1 MRKFVLAAVVT
12 AFTFGLTLAGEVMFV
27 SYDAASKK
35 LVVKESKKG
44 EDKTYTV
51 SEETKFMAGE
61 KEVPAEKAMQRLEK
75 MKKGKFEIT
84 GTDGK
89 ATEIKFAAGKKK
101 KDKN

>member
-44 EDKTYTV
+44 DDMTYTV
-51 SEETKFMAGE
+51 SEETKFMMGE
-61 KEVPAEKAMQRLEK
+61 KEVPADKAMKRLEK

-84 GTDGK
+84 GTGGK
-89 ATEIKFAAGKKK
+89 ATEIKFPMGKQK
-101 KDKN
+101 KDNN